1 MPFTNVYT
9 ELKRSVQDKP
19 FFYTLRNMTNAKR
32 LFISLM
38 ILFLNLSLITH
49 YSSLINAQTPLD
61 QAKKDYTEKT
71 SSLSSAK
78 SAYITAKSSYQSF
91 GTATAKAEAFAKTK
105 DYLASVDR
113 LLNSYLALVAE
124 YGNQTRWQSSSFDK
138 AASDQVIADQI
149 TFIQDHLKKV
159 QNSQTLEELLPLST
173 DLKTQLDKVTQPKIN
188 KVIETYDIAQTE
200 SIFASFIN
208 VSQLLNQFVEK
219 RITSQNHTLL
229 VNWRSEIND
238 IREKTLTNLS
248 LSKVS
253 YQKIKDDSFNSHQIK
268 QTDEILERAK
278 TELKRSKS
286 LFEEM
291 VKII

>member
-1 MPFTNVYT
+1 MP
-9 ELKRSVQDKP
+9 
-19 FFYTLRNMTNAKR
+19 RNQYLVFCIKY
-32 LFISLM
+32 LVIIFL
-38 ILFLNLSLITH
+38 ILTLITH
-49 YSSLINAQTPLD
+49 HSSLISAQTPLD

-91 GTATAKAEAFAKTK
+91 GTATAKAEAFTKTK

-138 AASDQVIADQI
+138 ATSDQVIADQI
-149 TFIQDHLKKV
+149 TFIQDHLEKV
-159 QNSQTLEELLPLST
+159 QNTQTLEELPPLSA

-219 RITSQNHTLL
+219 RISSQNHTLL
-229 VNWRSEIND
+229 VNWQSEIND
-238 IREKTLTNLS
+238 IREKTQTNLS

-278 TELKRSKS
+278 TELKRAKS

-291 VKII
+291 TKII